1 MAKLTSFYPIVAT
14 PKRDGYKEYLPSARL
29 TGYIRC
35 FWEADDK
42 NFPGN
47 NLVVPDLCNA
57 TKCRIYTMKNEHA
70 LLK

>member
-1 MAKLTSFYPIVAT
+1 MAKLETFYPIVAT
-14 PKRDGYKEYLPSARL
+14 PKRAGYKEYLPSVQ
-29 TGYIRC
+29 C
-35 FWEADDK
+35 ADDR

-57 TKCRIYTMKNEHA
+57 TKCRIYTMKNEYA